1 MDTEIIVRVV
11 FAVGFLG
18 LGLALLV
25 YNVRRKM
32 RRIKAQMHYADTR
45 RRALRAAERS

>member
-1 MDTEIIVRVV
+1 MNTDTIVPALGGI
-11 FAVGFLG
+11 AVLG

-25 YNVRRKM
+25 YNVQRKLRRMKSQL
-32 RRIKAQMHYADTR
+32 RAADLR